1 MNLFKAKNIPIP
13 CGAIR
18 IAFPHLCGAICISFP
33 LPCGVGL
40 RGWVDFVPTATIF
53 TRKDKR

>member
-18 IAFPHLCGAICISFP
+18 IAFPH
-33 LPCGVGL
+33 PCGGGL
-40 RGWVDFVPTATIF
+40 RGWVDFAPTEQFSHERI
-53 TRKDKR
+53 KDD